1 MDDCDEILSQR
12 RHLRDAAVEIR
23 ELLTRQ
29 RAHVAARRRT
39 GIALSKDSLQFDE
52 RKADRHRSPDEGNAA
67 DTLARKTTIA
77 IRSAHRIR
85 EQSQTLVVADRI
97 GADTAEPRQLSGKN
111 LVVHSAINVNCGTGS
126 RVKSPSAKFLR
137 TTQRGLWLSEQLK
150 PFHLV
155 RGDEEGA
162 VDARD
167 AELSRLRAELEAR
180 DRQERAIA
188 ELGQA
193 ALTGVD
199 PLILLGQACALVE
212 LTLQVSHCRAL
223 EITPGGRMIVR
234 AALGG
239 NRTFLHCTRD
249 SDEDES
255 LGMVTLLADGPFT
268 FAHLDEETRF
278 KATHLRGYHGVRSGA
293 GVIVRTQYGPFG
305 VLLAYC
311 DEERVFAEYELA
323 FLRSTANI
331 VGEAITRARTEQA
344 LRKSEARLRQLI
356 ATTLDAVIT
365 VDRSLNVVEWN
376 QRAEETFGIFASDVI
391 GSPVRESLV
400 DARVLRLFRRAMQQ
414 YQQRGRTARLRQRI
428 ETMMRN
434 ANDSAIPVE
443 ITIAPAGRGNDATF
457 TAFVRDIS
465 ARQRAEHE
473 LETREKRFRTIV
485 EKSWSG
491 VVLLDGELRFT
502 FASSSTQHLIGY
514 DEHELI
520 GRSLFD
526 FLHPRETAK
535 ARDIFNDIVEHAN
548 HETHG
553 ELRFRHKDGRWVWL
567 EGFSQNL
574 LHEPSVGAI
583 VLNYRDVSQRKETEK
598 QLEYRAYYDSLTALP
613 NRLLF
618 RDRLVHSLSQAQ
630 RNRVGVAVMYLDVDH
645 FKLVND
651 SLGHSF
657 GDRLLGDIARRL
669 QASLR
674 ASDTISRIGG
684 DEFSILLPEVTNA
697 EAVAGVA
704 RKILDALTKSFKV
717 DSHEI
722 YVSASIG
729 ISCYPA
735 DGDDAETLLK
745 CADAAMYRAKELGR
759 NQAQLFTASMNE
771 RYVRRLALEQH
782 LHHAI
787 ERQQLELYY
796 QPVYDRARRRIVS
809 LEALLRWRDPNR
821 GIVQPAE
828 FIQLAEETGM
838 IVPIG
843 EWALRTACAQL
854 KRWHERGLTSLR
866 MAVNI
871 SAVQLQH
878 RGLVDVVRSALAEA
892 GIPPQML
899 QLEITESAA
908 MQSFDLTLNVL
919 RELRAMGVSVAV
931 DDFGTG
937 QSSLIYL
944 KHFPID
950 TVKIDKEFL
959 REVTSD
965 ETAAAIVSYV
975 INLAHTL
982 GLKVVAE
989 GVETEEQYTFLR
1001 HYACDLMQ
1009 GYLFSK
1015 PLPADDVF
1023 PFLQQ
1028 AFSRPRTLEVRR
1040 PEL

>member
-1 MDDCDEILSQR
+1 M
-12 RHLRDAAVEIR
+12 
-23 ELLTRQ
+23 
-29 RAHVAARRRT
+29 
-39 GIALSKDSLQFDE
+39 
-52 RKADRHRSPDEGNAA
+52 
-67 DTLARKTTIA
+67 
-77 IRSAHRIR
+77 
-85 EQSQTLVVADRI
+85 
-97 GADTAEPRQLSGKN
+97 
-111 LVVHSAINVNCGTGS
+111 
-126 RVKSPSAKFLR
+126 
-137 TTQRGLWLSEQLK
+137 SEQPTT

-155 RGDEEGA
+155 RGSEA
-162 VDARD
+162 RPDAR
-167 AELSRLRAELEAR
+167 AEEIDHLRAELAAR
-180 DRQERAIA
+180 NRQEIAIA

-223 EITPGGRMIVR
+223 EIAPAGRMLVR

-239 NRTFLHCTRD
+239 NETFLRCTRD
-249 SDEDES
+249 TDEDES
-255 LGMVTLLADGPFT
+255 LGMVTLLADAPFT
-268 FAHLDEETRF
+268 FGHLEEETRF
-278 KATHLRGYHGVRSGA
+278 KATHLLNYHGVHSGA
-293 GVIVRTQYGPFG
+293 GVVIRTQYAPFG
-305 VLLAYC
+305 VLLAYSN
-311 DEERVFAEYELA
+311 EERVFAEYELA
-323 FLRSTANI
+323 FLHSTANI

-344 LRKSEARLRQLI
+344 LRKSEGRLRQLI
-356 ATTLDAVIT
+356 ATTLDAVVT
-365 VDRSLNVVEWN
+365 VDRALTVIEWN
-376 QRAEETFGIFASDVI
+376 REAEATFGIPA
-391 GSPVRESLV
+391 REILGLPFRMALLPKS
-400 DARVLRLFRRAMQQ
+400 DARVFHALLARYRTGKPTRLLRR
-414 YQQRGRTARLRQRI
+414 RI
-428 ETMMRN
+428 ETTARR
-434 ANDSAIPVE
+434 ASGEELPIE
-443 ITIAPAGRGNDATF
+443 ITIAPAGSGADVTF
-457 TAFVRDIS
+457 TAFIRDIS
-465 ARQRAEHE
+465 ERKRAERE
-473 LETREKRFRTIV
+473 LEQREKRFRTIV

-491 VVLLDGELRFT
+491 VVLLDGDLRFNFT
-502 FASSSTQHLIGY
+502 GSSTQHLIGY
-514 DEHELI
+514 EEHELL
-520 GRSLFD
+520 GRSIFD
-526 FLHPRETAK
+526 FVHAREAEA
-535 ARDIFNDIVEHAN
+535 ARKSLTDVLSSAN
-548 HETHG
+548 QEAHG
-553 ELRFRHKDGRWVWL
+553 ELRFRHKDGRWIWL

-598 QLEYRAYYDSLTALP
+598 QLEYRAHYDSLTGLP

-618 RDRLVHSLSQAQ
+618 RDRLVHSLAHAR
-630 RNRVGVAVMYLDVDH
+630 RNRVGVAVMYLDIDH

-651 SLGHSF
+651 GLGHSF
-657 GDRLLGDIARRL
+657 GDLLLADVARRL
-669 QASLR
+669 ESCLR

-684 DEFSILLPEVTNA
+684 DEFSILLAEVTNA

-704 RKILDALTKSFKV
+704 RKILDSLAKPFRV
-717 DSHEI
+717 EGHELFI
-722 YVSASIG
+722 TASVG
-729 ISCYPA
+729 ISCHPS

-821 GIVQPAE
+821 GLVQPSE
-828 FIQLAEETGM
+828 FIELAEETGM
-838 IVPIG
+838 IIPIG
-843 EWALRTACAQL
+843 EWALRTACRQL
-854 KRWHERGLTSLR
+854 RHWHDAGLTWLR
-866 MAVNI
+866 VAVNI
-871 SAVQLQH
+871 SAVQLQQ
-878 RGLVDVVRSALAEA
+878 RNLVDIVRSALDESSIA
-892 GIPPQML
+892 PDML

-908 MQSFDLTLNVL
+908 MQNFELTTKTLHDL
-919 RELRAMGVSVAV
+919 RDMGVGVAV

-982 GLKVVAE
+982 QLKVVAE

-1015 PLPADDVF
+1015 PLPTDAVF

-1028 AFSRPRTLEVRR
+1028 SLVRPKTQEVAW
-1040 PEL
+1040 PG